1 MEDFF
6 DTLFRPHA
14 QYSDLRTICSI
25 IIAIGTCGF
34 GVIFMVFASA
44 AVDLITRRRRNITY
58 LFGVCWI
65 CLGLAR
71 LLDVYFIGTRG
82 LFPPDL
88 ITLLTAMF
96 TAVTM
101 FYVPVVILAINKAK
115 GLAETNKNIDELK
128 EKMDTL
134 IEIKSE
140 TKKED

>member
-1 MEDFF
+1 
-6 DTLFRPHA
+6 
-14 QYSDLRTICSI
+14 
-25 IIAIGTCGF
+25 
-34 GVIFMVFASA
+34 
-44 AVDLITRRRRNITY
+44 
-58 LFGVCWI
+58 
-65 CLGLAR
+65 
-71 LLDVYFIGTRG
+71 